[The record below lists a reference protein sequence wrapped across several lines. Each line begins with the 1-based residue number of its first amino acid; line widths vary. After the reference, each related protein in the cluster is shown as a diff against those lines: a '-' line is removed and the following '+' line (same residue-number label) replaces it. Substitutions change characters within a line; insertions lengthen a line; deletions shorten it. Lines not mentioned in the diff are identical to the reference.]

1 MLVDR
6 MTTIRYACWG
16 VQDDFFFDF
25 VTRLGS
31 QRNSF
36 CVYFNILSVMKIQ
49 LDHLIYDFWNQFCS
63 IQMPEY

>member
-49 LDHLIYDFWNQFCS
+49 LDHLIYDF
-63 IQMPEY
+63 